1 VVLSPGF
8 TLNRATLT
16 TLAEDL
22 ASKGYV
28 VALVDHAYES
38 FGTTFPGGRTL
49 TCVACETVESA
60 RRATRSA
67 ATPQRASWP
76 PTGASARG

>member
-1 VVLSPGF
+1 VAGLPS
-8 TLNRATLT
+8 TTLT

-38 FGTTFPGGRTL
+38 FGRQP
-49 TCVACETVESA
+49 
-60 RRATRSA
+60 
-67 ATPQRASWP
+67 
-76 PTGASARG
+76 